1 MPRPLLPESD
11 QERIREAVSRAE
23 LQTSGEIVP
32 YLVSRSDSYTEIY
45 WKGAVG
51 GALGL
56 SAVHLLVTWLYAGWG
71 LEWLF
76 TFWSVFISV
85 LLGGVLGA
93 GIVAFAKPLRRWLVG
108 EGTLTRRIHRRAKEA
123 FLEEEVFDTVER
135 TGILLFVSLFE
146 RRIVVLGDAGINAKV
161 EQDEWTGIVD
171 LMRADIRDGRLAD
184 AFVDAIERCGE
195 LLRRRGVE
203 RREDDVD
210 ELPDDV
216 RLREK

>member
-1 MPRPLLPESD
+1 MPRSQLSDSD
-11 QERIREAVSRAE
+11 QERIREAVAAAE

-32 YLVSRSDSYTEIY
+32 YLVSRSDSYAETY

-51 GALGL
+51 GALAL
-56 SAVHLLVTWLYAGWG
+56 SAVHLLLTWLYAGWG

-85 LLGGVLGA
+85 LLGGVLGV
-93 GIVAFAKPLRRWLVG
+93 GVVALAKPLRRWLIG
-108 EGTLTRRIHRRAKEA
+108 ENTLARRTHRRAKEA

-146 RRIVVLGDAGINAKV
+146 HRIVVLGDAGISAKV
-161 EQDEWTGIVD
+161 EQDEWDGLVD
-171 LMRADIRDGRLAD
+171 LMRADIGDGRLAD
-184 AFVDAIERCGE
+184 GFVGAIERCGE
-195 LLRRRGVE
+195 LLQRRGVK

-210 ELPDDV
+210 ELPDD
-216 RLREK
+216 LRFRDE